1 MSSKTQTHPLPSL
14 RALHAFTQVARTQS
28 AAAASRA
35 LGVTPSAISHILRE
49 LEERLGVGLFDRN
62 AGRFAL
68 TEEGNSLYRD
78 VAQAFDT
85 IEDAVQRVVRQRS
98 DLRIST
104 MDTFAQFWLIPRLAR
119 FQQAAPSVELYIST
133 TTRVV
138 DLDSEGIDAAIRF
151 GEGPWPGTNA
161 EPLSQDLLLAVAHP
175 ALAAT
180 LKNRTPAAIAQ
191 LPLVHARTLPGDWSL
206 WLRAA
211 GYTDE
216 PRRATVNM
224 ESRGNAILAALAGV
238 GAIVVDPMFIKDD
251 LAAGRLV
258 RLSDI
263 AVRRRDGYWVAW
275 SASRV
280 PRGPLR
286 QFVDWLKKEI
296 AANAWEKSLTIVDA
310 PADTVTRIVSSPG
323 RKKRAASEKRR

>member
-1 MSSKTQTHPLPSL
+1 MDSKTQGRLPPSL

-62 AGRFAL
+62 AGRFVL

-78 VAQAFDT
+78 IAQAFDT
-85 IEDAVQRVVRQRS
+85 IEDAVQRVVRQRT

-104 MDTFAQFWLIPRLAR
+104 MDTFAQFWLIPRLGR

-151 GEGPWPGTNA
+151 GEGPWPGTHA
-161 EPLSQDLLLAVAHP
+161 EPLSQDLLLAVASP

-180 LKNRTPAAIAQ
+180 IKSRTAAAVAQ
-191 LPLVHARTLPGDWSL
+191 LPLVHARTLPGDWPL
-206 WLRAA
+206 WLAAA
-211 GYTDE
+211 GHSGE
-216 PRRATVNM
+216 PPRAGANM

-238 GAIVVDPMFIKDD
+238 GAIVVNPMFIKDD

-275 SASRV
+275 SESRV

-286 QFVDWLKKEI
+286 QFIDWLKKEF
-296 AANAWEKSLTIVDA
+296 AAHELEKSLTIVEA
-310 PADTVTRIVSSPG
+310 PGDNVTHIVSSTVG
-323 RKKRAASEKRR
+323 RKKRIGEKRR